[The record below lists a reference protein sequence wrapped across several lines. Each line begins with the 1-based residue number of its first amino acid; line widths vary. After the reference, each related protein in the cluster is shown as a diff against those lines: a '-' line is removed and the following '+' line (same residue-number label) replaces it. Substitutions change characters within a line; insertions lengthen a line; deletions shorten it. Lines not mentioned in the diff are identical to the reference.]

1 MHRPARHDPPTPAQS
16 FPTDPAGLPGAGRSA
31 LLELADGDTLNL
43 HVGPVAKR
51 LGDSTVRMLGYN
63 GSIPGPTLTVQQGS
77 EIIVYVTNQGDL
89 DTTVHWHGLRLENKY
104 DGVPHETQA
113 PIPVGGEFTYRI
125 QFPDAGL
132 YWYHPHIR
140 EDYTQELGLYGNIL
154 VVPAEPD
161 YWPPVDR
168 ELILTLDDLLLEDGK
183 VAPFSP
189 TETSYA
195 AMGRFGNVFLVAGD
209 SEARLQVSAGEV
221 VRLWLTNT
229 ANTRVFNVTVPGARM
244 KLVGGDSGRV
254 EHEEFV
260 DLVLLAPSE
269 RAVVD
274 LWFDKP
280 GELALEHHTPGRVYR
295 LAVITV
301 ADQEAVSSLAAEFER
316 LRRAPELAAERPQ
329 LDAWLAA
336 PPDKILALVAQM
348 DDPAAMPEDAG
359 PVTYACPMH
368 PEVTSDQPGRCP
380 KCGMKLLATQV
391 PAAVTTY
398 ACPMHPEVT
407 SDQPDRCHKCGMKLL
422 VANVVTQSGGGHE
435 PNAMGHGGHDHHSE
449 SHDHDAAVVEQAEHS
464 HADHD
469 ERHAQGAADGI
480 EWEDDMVEVNRL
492 TTAAT
497 MHWKFLDRTTGA
509 DSAAIDW
516 RFTVGERVKIRLVNE
531 MDSDHPMHHPFHLH
545 GAGRFLV
552 LARDGVVEPN
562 LVWKD
567 TVLVRTGQ
575 VVDILFD
582 VTNPGLW
589 MAHCHIAEH
598 MQSGMMFSFNVARA

>member
-1 MHRPARHDPPTPAQS
+1 MHHHTPLSTES
-16 FPTDPAGLPGAGRSA
+16 FPTDPSGLPEAGRPQ
-31 LLELADGDTLNL
+31 LLELAPGDTLDLNIA
-43 HVGPVAKR
+43 PVAKR
-51 LGDSTVRMLGYN
+51 LGDTTVRMLGYN
-63 GSIPGPTLTVQQGS
+63 GSVPGPTLKVQQGS
-77 EIIVYVTNQGDL
+77 EIIVHVTNQGDL

-140 EDYTQELGLYGNIL
+140 EDYTQELGLYANIL
-154 VVPAEPD
+154 VEPAEPD

-168 ELILTLDDLLLEDGK
+168 DVVLTVDDLLVEQGK
-183 VAPFSP
+183 IAPFSP

-195 AMGRFGNVFLVAGD
+195 AMGRFGNVFLTSGD
-209 SEARLQVSAGEV
+209 PELRLEARVGEM

-229 ANTRVFNVTVPGARM
+229 ANTRVFNLTVPGTRM

-260 DLVLLAPSE
+260 ESVVLAPSE

-274 LWFDKP
+274 VLVDRP
-280 GELALEHHTPGRVYR
+280 GELYLEHHTPDRTYR
-295 LAVITV
+295 LATV
-301 ADQEAVSSLAAEFER
+301 TATEGQGVPSLAAKEFEV
-316 LRRAPELAAERPQ
+316 LRRAPELAAERQQ
-329 LDAWLAA
+329 LDRWLAA
-336 PPDKILALVAQM
+336 PPDKVLALVAQM
-348 DDPAAMPEDAG
+348 DDPAAMPAGAG
-359 PVTYACPMH
+359 PVVYACPMH
-368 PEVTSDQPGRCP
+368 PEVTSDDPGRCP
-380 KCGMKLLATQV
+380 KCGMKLLATQA
-391 PAAVTTY
+391 PAAGPTSYV
-398 ACPMHPEVT
+398 CPMHPEVT
-407 SDQPDRCHKCGMKLL
+407 SQEPGRCPKCGMKLL
-422 VANVVTQSGGGHE
+422 AATSVPQPSAGHE
-435 PNAMGHGGHDHHSE
+435 HAGMDHVGMDHGAMDDAAHSAHDHHGEGHGHGS
-449 SHDHDAAVVEQAEHS
+449 
-464 HADHD
+464 D
-469 ERHAQGAADGI
+469 EGI

-492 TTAAT
+492 TTTAT
-497 MHWKFLDRTTGA
+497 MHWKFLDRTSGA
-509 DSAAIDW
+509 DSPAIDW
-516 RFTVGERVKIRLVNE
+516 QFTVGDQVKIRLVNE

-552 LARDGVVEPN
+552 LSRDGVVEPN

-582 VTNPGLW
+582 VSNPGLW

-598 MQSGMMFSFNVARA
+598 MQSGMMFSFNVAREREVAG